1 MQKKIYGYF
10 TGGLGNQLF
19 QYCAY
24 KNIAINNN
32 AVLVIDP
39 ISGFLTDFL
48 YKRKCLLSKINLR
61 YAKFESNF
69 IIFSVLK
76 IYKKLFKKIFYY
88 FFFLILLTSFLIL
101 KNTILQLAI

>member
-1 MQKKIYGYF
+1 MEIY

-39 ISGFLTDFL
+39 ISGNLHL
-48 YKRKCLLSKINLR
+48 MRKPFAIKNKFRGISFFVKLL
-61 YAKFESNF
+61 
-69 IIFSVLK
+69 IFSVLK

-88 FFFLILLTSFLIL
+88 FFFLILLMSFLIL
-101 KNTILQLAI
+101 KKFFIK